1 MCILEVQKQKN
12 NTSPFGCTRLSFMN
26 TKIAKIGITTNKISG
41 RGGLPLFLRYS
52 EQIGLYGLIS
62 RSISSL
68 LTGNSKGLQLQQFV
82 KQIIAFFIDGTHMA
96 ISGFDQSKKVKDMHV
111 CLNARPT
118 NWPLLTRSNV
128 FLGSCPLFQ
137 TRYSIRYLMNCLS
150 GGFTYPNPKL

>member
-1 MCILEVQKQKN
+1 M
-12 NTSPFGCTRLSFMN
+12 S

-82 KQIIAFFIDGTHMA
+82 KQIIAFFIDGTNMA
-96 ISGFDQSKKVKDMHV
+96 ISGFDQSKKDEGYACLLECKTDQLASSHQVKRFFWEAV
-111 CLNARPT
+111 RY
-118 NWPLLTRSNV
+118 
-128 FLGSCPLFQ
+128 FKLGIQ
-137 TRYSIRYLMNCLS
+137 
-150 GGFTYPNPKL
+150 

>member
-1 MCILEVQKQKN
+1 
-12 NTSPFGCTRLSFMN
+12 MN

-96 ISGFDQSKKVKDMHV
+96 ISGFDQSAK
-111 CLNARPT
+111 
-118 NWPLLTRSNV
+118 
-128 FLGSCPLFQ
+128 
-137 TRYSIRYLMNCLS
+137 S
-150 GGFTYPNPKL
+150 G

>member
-96 ISGFDQSKKVKDMHV
+96 ISGFDQSAK
-111 CLNARPT
+111 
-118 NWPLLTRSNV
+118 
-128 FLGSCPLFQ
+128 
-137 TRYSIRYLMNCLS
+137 S
-150 GGFTYPNPKL
+150 G